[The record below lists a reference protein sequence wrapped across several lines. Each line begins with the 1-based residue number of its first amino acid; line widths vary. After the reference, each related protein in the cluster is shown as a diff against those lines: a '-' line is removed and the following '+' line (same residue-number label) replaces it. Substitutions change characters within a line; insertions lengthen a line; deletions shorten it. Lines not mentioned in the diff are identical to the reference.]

1 MFNLSHKTDNFFFFG
16 GNVEGGLDGNEVLI
30 LCAQSSASINSTA
43 DKKSVHHFSKSEYQ
57 PENEEHKTTC

>member
-1 MFNLSHKTDNFFFFG
+1 M
-16 GNVEGGLDGNEVLI
+16 EGGLDGNEVLI